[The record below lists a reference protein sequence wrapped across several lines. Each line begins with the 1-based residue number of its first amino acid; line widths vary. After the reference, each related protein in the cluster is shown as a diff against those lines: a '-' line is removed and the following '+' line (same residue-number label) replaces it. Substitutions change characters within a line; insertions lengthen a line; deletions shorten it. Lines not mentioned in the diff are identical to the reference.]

1 MHTPCVNI
9 PHLKMYETDAK
20 MSDGLIMPE
29 IDMAVNQPAEGLQPS
44 CNNESDIRDSNN
56 LETCINQQ
64 GVCNTPLRS
73 NNLQKQNS
81 DTSLRSPSNTIGA
94 IIRGYKSAVTKQ
106 INMLGL
112 GNYKQSSTI
121 WQRSFHEHI
130 IRDEQSYQT
139 IRNYIINNPSK
150 WDTDKY
156 R

>member
-1 MHTPCVNI
+1 MHTPYVNI

-20 MSDGLIMPE
+20 LPDGLIMPE
-29 IDMAVNQPAEGLQPS
+29 IDIHIIQSAEGLQPL
-44 CNNESDIRDSNN
+44 CN
-56 LETCINQQ
+56 NQQ

-73 NNLQKQNS
+73 
-81 DTSLRSPSNTIGA
+81 PSNTRGA

-106 INMLGL
+106 MNMLGL

-130 IRDEQSYQT
+130 IRDEQSYQP
-139 IRNYIINNPSK
+139 ISNYIINNPSK